1 MRTLAVSAFLVL
13 VLVVAFNVGIA
24 MLLLRGGIS
33 ARTEPSRLEAML
45 ARPVQKFLLREA
57 RNRMNPVPLSSEVLT
72 EARGHFADH
81 CASCHGNDG
90 SGRTELGAHL
100 YPRVPDMR
108 LAFTQDLSD
117 GELFSI
123 IEDGVRFTGMPGWG
137 DGRDQGRA
145 SWKLV
150 HFIRRLPQLTAD
162 EIAKMRALNP
172 RTPEEWREQQ
182 EEEQFLEG
190 DEPAPAKS
198 HRH

>member
-137 DGRDQGRA
+137 DSRDQGRA